1 MLLFVCI
8 YFFNQLCDI
17 LGGDMNEK
25 VFYNFDNVFFAVFLI
40 LVSDDKIALAD
51 SNVSSTM
58 INLDRVN
65 HQMAFDF
72 DMPKDGKIKLN
83 ITVKD
88 KDIVPGILTFAIQTG
103 SSQNSEKIK
112 EITGITG
119 TNGVKDLEIELKKG
133 HYYFYYELSNT
144 TGNLSDTI
152 LGLNCQAEILP
163 TIPNNI
169 SNLSIHSIN
178 SFDDVTKDGY
188 EEINFGDE
196 AKQMDLILPVT
207 VDKAGGLLISLKQT
221 DVYEDLEAGIYQDKE
236 CTKPVGKNFLLNATD
251 DSTDIE
257 RSIPEKG
264 TYYIKFTYKNEYPS
278 DISTFKVKLYSIS
291 NEERTLSPNKTVVA
305 YQASND
311 DKIIYK
317 LDIKDTKILNFYIT
331 PYNNSKGGSAYF
343 RLLDKNKKQL
353 TSKSYVV
360 NNRNDEAKYDPII
373 KYYTVN
379 KGTYYLEVNAD
390 CSIYQLQSEAFDVN
404 KQAGSS
410 KSKAKSLKI
419 KGKVLEGYF
428 TISDSTSKVDWF
440 KFTVTKSGQ
449 NVDFSIGYTLDGD
462 LEFQILN
469 SKGKVL
475 YDSSKKLACEE
486 GYYFHWV
493 GRQYTKGTYYIKV
506 RKGSKSSSVDYAV
519 VLKKII

>member
-1 MLLFVCI
+1 MKKFFRIMTMCFLLF
-8 YFFNQLCDI
+8 
-17 LGGDMNEK
+17 
-25 VFYNFDNVFFAVFLI
+25 FLI
-40 LVSDDKIALAD
+40 LISDDKIALAA

-58 INLDRVN
+58 IDLDRLT

-72 DMPKDGKIKLN
+72 NMPKDGKIKLN

-88 KDIVPGILTFAIQTG
+88 RNTVPGILTFAIQTG
-103 SSQNSEKIK
+103 SSKNSEKIK
-112 EITGITG
+112 EITGITE

-133 HYYFYYELSNT
+133 HYYFFYDLSNT

-178 SFDDVTKDGY
+178 SFDDITKDGY
-188 EEINFGDE
+188 EEINFGDD
-196 AKQMDLILPVT
+196 AKQVDLILPVT

-221 DVYEDLEAGIYQDKE
+221 NFYEVLEAGIYQDKE
-236 CTKPVGKNFLLNATD
+236 CTKPVGKNFRLNATD
-251 DSTDIE
+251 DATDIE

-278 DISTFKVKLYSIS
+278 GITTFKVKLYSIS
-291 NEERTLSPNKTVVA
+291 NEERTLSADKTIVA
-305 YQASND
+305 YQASDD

-360 NNRNDEAKYDPII
+360 SDRNDEAQYDPII

-390 CSIYQLQSEAFDVN
+390 CSIYQLQSKAFDVN

-410 KSKAKSLKI
+410 KSKAKLLKNE
-419 KGKVLEGYF
+419 GEAAEGYF
-428 TISDSTSKVDWF
+428 TVSDSTSKVDWY
-440 KFTVTKSGQ
+440 KFTVTKSSQ
-449 NVDFSIGYTLDGD
+449 YVDFSIGYMLDGD
-462 LEFQILN
+462 IKFEILN

-475 YDSSKKLACEE
+475 YDSSKETECLE
-486 GYYFHWV
+486 GYYYHWA
-493 GRQYTKGTYYIKV
+493 GGKYAKGTYYIKV
-506 RKGSKSSSVDYAV
+506 YKGSKNSSFDYAV
-519 VLKKII
+519 VLKKLI